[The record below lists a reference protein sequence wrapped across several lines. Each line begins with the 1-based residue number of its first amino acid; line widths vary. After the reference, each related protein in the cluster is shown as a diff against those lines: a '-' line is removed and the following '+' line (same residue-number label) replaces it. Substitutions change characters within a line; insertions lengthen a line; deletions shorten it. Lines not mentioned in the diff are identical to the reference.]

1 MVYLIR
7 KILATVSFIIRLLVT
22 NSLAYADDVITFA
35 EADTI
40 TGESL
45 INLIAFERAKARGVN
60 AEAISLQS
68 DDLVFQAV
76 LNGQVEVG
84 VGSAYAAMQT
94 LGADAPVRN
103 FYQLKKLGFLC
114 VVNKNEIKSW
124 KDLDGK
130 PITIHARGSGTEA
143 ISYYMEKVHDIK
155 FSEMSF
161 VPGSEVRGV
170 ALMKG
175 TINATFLDITNTR
188 LVLASDPDKFGILDL
203 GDVDGSDLSLIHIS
217 EPTRPY

>member
-1 MVYLIR
+1 MIYLIKKLR
-7 KILATVSFIIRLLVT
+7 ATVAFII
-22 NSLAYADDVITFA
+22 SAIAISSMAIADDVITFA

-45 INLIAFERAKARGVN
+45 INLIAFERAKARGVK

-103 FYQLKKLGFLC
+103 FYQLKKLGY
-114 VVNKNEIKSW
+114 N
-124 KDLDGK
+124 
-130 PITIHARGSGTEA
+130 
-143 ISYYMEKVHDIK
+143 
-155 FSEMSF
+155 
-161 VPGSEVRGV
+161 
-170 ALMKG
+170 
-175 TINATFLDITNTR
+175 
-188 LVLASDPDKFGILDL
+188 
-203 GDVDGSDLSLIHIS
+203 
-217 EPTRPY
+217 

>member
-7 KILATVSFIIRLLVT
+7 KILATVSFIISLLAT
-22 NSLAYADDVITFA
+22 SSLAYADDVITFA

-76 LNGQVEVG
+76 LNGQVEIG

-94 LGADAPVRN
+94 LEPMH
-103 FYQLKKLGFLC
+103 QC
-114 VVNKNEIKSW
+114 VTFINSKN
-124 KDLDGK
+124 
-130 PITIHARGSGTEA
+130 
-143 ISYYMEKVHDIK
+143 
-155 FSEMSF
+155 
-161 VPGSEVRGV
+161 
-170 ALMKG
+170 
-175 TINATFLDITNTR
+175 
-188 LVLASDPDKFGILDL
+188 LVFCVL
-203 GDVDGSDLSLIHIS
+203 
-217 EPTRPY
+217 

>member
-1 MVYLIR
+1 MGYLIR
-7 KILATVSFIIRLLVT
+7 KILATVSFIVSLLAT
-22 NSLAYADDVITFA
+22 SSLLYADDTITFA

-76 LNGQVEVG
+76 LNGQVEIG

-143 ISYYMEKVHDIK
+143 ISYYMEKVHDI
-155 FSEMSF
+155 
-161 VPGSEVRGV
+161 
-170 ALMKG
+170 
-175 TINATFLDITNTR
+175 
-188 LVLASDPDKFGILDL
+188 
-203 GDVDGSDLSLIHIS
+203 
-217 EPTRPY
+217 